1 MKLKPNSHSK
11 CTHNVSTAVLI
22 ANHYQEL
29 VHQTTFYVYDEFKC
43 ILKNRLAKVK
53 LILFSFSNQNGNCSK
68 LLLSIAIELTH
79 PRTKAYNI
87 QTHNRTCTKMPT
99 CFEHPLTSDSF
110 HVALFTLRPIF
121 GKRSCLIAPLHIL
134 YISPFLPTDF
144 IDCMCVSR
152 NSFSF
157 YIAAFFSPLS
167 VVSLLL
173 FLLLLLL
180 LLILFVCFFLLF
192 LALFSIDL
200 SIFISVSQ
208 SIQFNIEFS
217 SFHLNL
223 FDCHSGVFFV
233 RLCCNSIFLRMWI
246 YFCSIIMITRCCG
259 SATVNVRSLRLPT
272 SSLYHR
278 CYNNRA
284 CRTHQ

>member
-1 MKLKPNSHSK
+1 
-11 CTHNVSTAVLI
+11 
-22 ANHYQEL
+22 
-29 VHQTTFYVYDEFKC
+29 
-43 ILKNRLAKVK
+43 
-53 LILFSFSNQNGNCSK
+53 
-68 LLLSIAIELTH
+68 
-79 PRTKAYNI
+79 
-87 QTHNRTCTKMPT
+87 MPT

-134 YISPFLPTDF
+134 YVSPFLPTDF

-152 NSFSF
+152 NSFFFLHRRIFSSCCGF
-157 YIAAFFSPLS
+157 FVVVPIAAAAAVDF
-167 VVSLLL
+167 VC
-173 FLLLLLL
+173 
-180 LLILFVCFFLLF
+180 LFVFVFLLF

>member
-1 MKLKPNSHSK
+1 MS
-11 CTHNVSTAVLI
+11 
-22 ANHYQEL
+22 
-29 VHQTTFYVYDEFKC
+29 
-43 ILKNRLAKVK
+43 
-53 LILFSFSNQNGNCSK
+53 LFSLYGQYSVSD
-68 LLLSIAIELTH
+68 LVWLH
-79 PRTKAYNI
+79 R
-87 QTHNRTCTKMPT
+87 CTY
-99 CFEHPLTSDSF
+99 CTS
-110 HVALFTLRPIF
+110 ALFYRPISSIVCVF
-121 GKRSCLIAPLHIL
+121 LGIRFPFT
-134 YISPFLPTDF
+134 SPH
-144 IDCMCVSR
+144 
-152 NSFSF
+152 
-157 YIAAFFSPLS
+157 FF
-167 VVSLLL
+167 LL
-173 FLLLLLL
+173 FLWFLCCCSYCCCCCCWFC
-180 LLILFVCFFLLF
+180 LFVFFLLF

-259 SATVNVRSLRLPT
+259 SATVNVRSLRFPT